1 MIPQSLIIF
10 VAFGVVSG
18 FAFGSYLIDL
28 KNTNELVFVEGPSVS
43 VFTDK
48 ADYKRGEN
56 VNIRIINSGS
66 VPIMFS
72 DSYYGLEIT
81 GLSGR
86 VMYSPSTDKEITMLE
101 PQDEVEFVWNQLKNN
116 GKTVLEGVYKIKSQ
130 GEDNQ
135 GNTIKKSTTITIW
148 K

>member
-28 KNTNELVFVEGPSVS
+28 KNTNELVFVDGPSIS
-43 VFTDK
+43 IFTDK
-48 ADYKRGEN
+48 ADYKIGEN
-56 VNIRIINSGS
+56 INIRIINSGS
-66 VPIMFS
+66 IPMIFS

-86 VMYSPSTDKEITMLE
+86 VIYDPSSDKEIITLE
-101 PQDEVEFVWNQLKNN
+101 PHDEVEFVWHQIKNN
-116 GKTVLEGVYKIKSQ
+116 GETVLDGVYKIKSQ
-130 GEDNQ
+130 GKDNQ
-135 GNTIKKSTTITIW
+135 GNIIKKSTTITIW

>member
-1 MIPQSLIIF
+1 MIF

-28 KNTNELVFVEGPSVS
+28 KNTNELVFVEGPSIS
-43 VFTDK
+43 IFTDK
-48 ADYKRGEN
+48 ADYKIGEN
-56 VNIRIINSGS
+56 INIRIINSGS
-66 VPIMFS
+66 VPIIFS

-86 VMYSPSTDKEITMLE
+86 LMYNPSSDKEITILE
-101 PQDEVEFVWNQLKNN
+101 PHDEAKFIWNQIKNN

-135 GNTIKKSTTITIW
+135 GNMIEKSTTITIW

>member
-56 VNIRIINSGS
+56 VKIRIINSGS
-66 VPIMFS
+66 VPIIFS
-72 DSYYGLEIT
+72 DSSYGLEIT

-86 VMYSPSTDKEITMLE
+86 VMFSPSTDKEITILE

>member
-56 VNIRIINSGS
+56 VNIRIINSGT
-66 VPIMFS
+66 VPIIFS
-72 DSYYGLEIT
+72 DSYYGLEVT

-86 VMYSPSTDKEITMLE
+86 VMYSPSTDKEITTLE
-101 PQDEVEFVWNQLKNN
+101 PEDEVEFVWNQLKNN

>member
-1 MIPQSLIIF
+1 MIF

-28 KNTNELVFVEGPSVS
+28 KNTNELVFVEGTSIS
-43 VFTDK
+43 IFTDK
-48 ADYKRGEN
+48 ADYKIGEN
-56 VNIRIINSGS
+56 INIRIINSGS
-66 VPIMFS
+66 VPIIFS

-86 VMYSPSTDKEITMLE
+86 LMYNPSSDKEITMLE
-101 PQDEVEFVWNQLKNN
+101 PHDEAEFIWNQIKNN

-135 GNTIKKSTTITIW
+135 GNMIEKSTTITIW